1 MSDYFGSL
9 LPFGWADS
17 AQAPAVTP
25 SSATLW
31 DVIDKGIAGY
41 LTVQSQKSAA
51 DAQARLIEAQ
61 TKQALLLG
69 TVPQEYNANAQLT
82 PLSSWSS
89 WQGGGGAPI
98 GGAAGLNVGSLLLV
112 AGLVLG
118 AVYLVR

>member
-1 MSDYFGSL
+1 MSDYFGQL

-17 AQAPAVTP
+17 AQAPALTP

-41 LTVQSQKSAA
+41 LTVKSAENAA
-51 DAQARLIEAQ
+51 DSQRRLIEAQ
-61 TKQALLLG
+61 TKQAMLLG
-69 TVPQEYNANAQLT
+69 TVPQMYNPNAQLT
-82 PLSSWSS
+82 PIGAWSG
-89 WQGGGGAPI
+89 WQGGGGSPL
-98 GGAAGLNVGSLLLV
+98 GGAAGSSIGSLLLI